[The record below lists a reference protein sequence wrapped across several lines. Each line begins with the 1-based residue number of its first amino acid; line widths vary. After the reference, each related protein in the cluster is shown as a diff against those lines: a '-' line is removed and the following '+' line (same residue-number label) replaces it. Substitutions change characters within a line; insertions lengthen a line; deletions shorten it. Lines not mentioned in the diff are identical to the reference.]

1 MSLLYASAM
10 TIFFYCIYIKL
21 KEKKVMEKNVFSF
34 SLFSPRG
41 VSDRRKGV
49 EA

>member
-34 SLFSPRG
+34 SPRG